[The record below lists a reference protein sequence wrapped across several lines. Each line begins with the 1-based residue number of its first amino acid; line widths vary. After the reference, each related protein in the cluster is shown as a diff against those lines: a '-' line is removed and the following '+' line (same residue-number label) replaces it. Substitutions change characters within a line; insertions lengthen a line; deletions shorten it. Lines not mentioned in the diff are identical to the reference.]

1 MVPVNKSAN
10 NKKAWVV
17 GVDMGYGHQRTAYP
31 LESFAFEDKVINA
44 NNYAG
49 IPDND
54 RNVWELAKNFYEAI
68 SDFKKFPFLGNLAFG
83 ILEKFQRIL
92 SFYPKRDLSKPN
104 FSLRVIFSFIKNGW
118 GKDLILKL
126 EKNPLPLVSTFFTP
140 VFMAELFGYPG
151 EIYCV
156 ICDADIARTWVSP
169 NPAKSKIKYFAPNSW
184 VVERLKLYGVREE
197 NIFLTGYPLPLENTG
212 SENLEIAK
220 IDLAYRLLNL
230 DPKKIYRKEYDPL
243 IEKYIGILPEK
254 PDHPL
259 TIMFSVGGAGA
270 QKEIVV
276 KYVRSLAQ
284 KIKNREIKVILMAGT
299 RKNVYKYFLDN
310 LKIIGL
316 EDNLD
321 KNIEI
326 VFADTVG
333 EYFLKF
339 NQKLRKTDVLWTKPS
354 ELSFYTALGVP
365 IIIAPPLGSQEIFNR
380 RWLLR
385 TGSAIDQDN
394 PNYADQ
400 WLFDLL
406 ANGSLA
412 EAAMEGFVEAEK
424 LGTYKIKKIIFKKL
438 LRR

>member
-1 MVPVNKSAN
+1 MSN
-10 NKKAWVV
+10 NEKKAWVI

-31 LESFAFEDKVINA
+31 LKSFAFEEKVVNA

-49 IPDND
+49 IPDSD
-54 RNVWELAKNFYEAI
+54 RNVWELARNFYEWI
-68 SDFKKFPFLGNLAFG
+68 SDFKKFPLFGNIAFG
-83 ILEKFQRIL
+83 ILEKFQKIL
-92 SFYPKRDLSKPN
+92 NFYPIRDLSKPN
-104 FSLRVIFSFIKNGW
+104 ISLKVIFSFIKSGW
-118 GKDLILKL
+118 GKDFILKL
-126 EKNPLPLVSTFFTP
+126 KKNSLPLVSTFFTP
-140 VFMAELFGYPG
+140 IFMAEVFGYPG

-184 VVERLKLYGVREE
+184 VVSRLKLYGVKEE
-197 NIFLTGYPLPLENTG
+197 NIFLTGYPLPQENTG
-212 SENLEIAK
+212 SEKLEIAK

-230 DPKKIYRKEYDPL
+230 DPKKIYRKEYNPL
-243 IEKYIGILPEK
+243 IEKYVGILPEK

-270 QKEIVV
+270 QKEIAV
-276 KYVRSLAQ
+276 KYVRSLTQ
-284 KIKNREIKVILMAGT
+284 KIKNREIKVVLMAGT

-310 LKIIGL
+310 IKIIGL
-316 EDNLD
+316 EDCLD

-333 EYFLKF
+333 EYFSKF
-339 NQKLRKTDVLWTKPS
+339 NQKLRKTDILWTKPS

-365 IIIAPPLGSQEIFNR
+365 IIIAPPLGSQEIFNK

-400 WLFDLL
+400 WLSDLL
-406 ANGSLA
+406 NNGGLA
-412 EAAMEGFVEAEK
+412 EAAMQGFVEAEK
-424 LGTYKIKKIIFKKL
+424 LGTYKIKKLVFKK
-438 LRR
+438 

>member
-1 MVPVNKSAN
+1 MNKE
-10 NKKAWVV
+10 KKAWVV

-31 LESFAFEDKVINA
+31 LKSFAFEEKVVNA

-54 RNVWELAKNFYEAI
+54 RNVWELARNFYEAI

-92 SFYPKRDLSKPN
+92 SFYPKRDLSKSN
-104 FSLRVIFSFIKNGW
+104 FSLKVIFSFIKRGW
-118 GKDLILKL
+118 GKDLISKL
-126 EKNPLPLVSTFFTP
+126 GKNPLPLVSTFFTP
-140 VFMAELFGYPG
+140 VFMAEVFGYPG

-184 VVERLKLYGVREE
+184 VVGRLKLYGVKEE
-197 NIFLTGYPLPLENTG
+197 NIFLTGYPLPQENTG
-212 SENLEIAK
+212 SEKLEIAK

-230 DPKKIYRKEYDPL
+230 DPKKIYRKEYSPL
-243 IEKYIGILPEK
+243 IEKYVGILPEK

-270 QKEIVV
+270 QKEIAV

-284 KIKNREIKVILMAGT
+284 KIKNREIKVVLMAGT

-310 LKIIGL
+310 IKIIGL

-326 VFADTVG
+326 VFADTIS
-333 EYFLKF
+333 EYFAKF

-365 IIIAPPLGSQEIFNR
+365 IIIAPPLGSQEIFNK

-400 WLFDLL
+400 WLSDLL
-406 ANGSLA
+406 NNGGLA
-412 EAAMEGFVEAEK
+412 EAAMQGFVEAEK
-424 LGTYKIKKIIFKKL
+424 LGTYKIKKIVF
-438 LRR
+438 